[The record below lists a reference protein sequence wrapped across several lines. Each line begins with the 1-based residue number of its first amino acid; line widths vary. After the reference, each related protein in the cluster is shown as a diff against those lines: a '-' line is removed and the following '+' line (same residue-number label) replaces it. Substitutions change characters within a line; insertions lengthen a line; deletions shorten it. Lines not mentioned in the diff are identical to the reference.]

1 MLYKESNYRL
11 FISIIFLITTLI
23 LMLKFYKYNEIYY
36 QKGYV
41 KNGNIEF
48 YVKSDFISKI
58 YNKPIKFLNK
68 KIEYKVIDVSEN
80 LYENASFYKII
91 TISSDIDSIY
101 LKNNNVLDLEFMIG
115 ETDIISKIYQNIKK
129 GMGIW

>member
-1 MLYKESNYRL
+1 MLYKESNYKK
-11 FISIIFLITTLI
+11 FIIVLFLITTLL

-41 KNGNIEF
+41 KDGNIEI

-58 YNKPIKFLNK
+58 YNKPIKFLSKN
-68 KIEYKVIDVSEN
+68 IDYKVIDISEN

-101 LKNNNVLDLEFMIG
+101 LKKNNVLDLEIIIG
-115 ETDIISKIYQNIKK
+115 ETDIISKIYQKIMK
-129 GMGIW
+129 GMGI